1 MLRLILLVAAGLL
14 FWTSPLARVMGVDL
28 LRSTADLLEPEDA
41 DKERQKIQD
50 IHMRQAPIRLNEMP
64 YPELVPASL

>member
-28 LRSTADLLEPEDA
+28 LHSTADLLEPEDA
-41 DKERQKIQD
+41 DKERQKIQETLD
-50 IHMRQAPIRLNEMP
+50 QLIDRLPLPLQGE
-64 YPELVPASL
+64 EE

>member
-1 MLRLILLVAAGLL
+1 MRLILLVAAGLL

-41 DKERQKIQD
+41 DKERQKIQETLD
-50 IHMRQAPIRLNEMP
+50 QLIDRLPLPLQGE
-64 YPELVPASL
+64 EE

>member
-28 LRSTADLLEPEDA
+28 LRSTADLLEPGDA
-41 DKERQKIQD
+41 DKERQKIQETLD
-50 IHMRQAPIRLNEMP
+50 QLIDRLPLPLQGE
-64 YPELVPASL
+64 EE

>member
-41 DKERQKIQD
+41 DEERQKIQGTLD
-50 IHMRQAPIRLNEMP
+50 QLNGRLPLPLPGGE
-64 YPELVPASL
+64 E